1 MWTNWRRRSGRRLRR
16 APTFLFVGRPADRLT
31 TVTLHIETLDVG
43 AAAIGR
49 AIRLLDDQ
57 EQIRAAAFRFT
68 RDASRFVARRARL
81 REILSGYAGAAPERL
96 AFAQGANG
104 KPILRDGPLHF
115 SLSHSRGLMMLAVAE
130 VEVGC
135 DIEWIDPDLDW
146 PPIAERLFA
155 PAECE
160 ALDRLPGGQARR
172 GFFDC
177 WARKEAYVKALGQG
191 LSHPLDAF
199 EVSVDRDARMQ
210 AEAGWA
216 IADVVPG
223 SGYAGAVVARADV
236 LTIAI
241 E

>member
-1 MWTNWRRRSGRRLRR
+1 M
-16 APTFLFVGRPADRLT
+16 PLFAGRPDDRLT
-31 TVTLHIETLDVG
+31 AATLHVEALDVG
-43 AAAIGR
+43 EAAIGR

-68 RDASRFVARRARL
+68 SDTSRFVARRARL
-81 REILSGYAGAAPERL
+81 REILSGYTGEAPERL
-96 AFAQGANG
+96 AFAHGAHG
-104 KPILRDGPLHF
+104 KPVLRDGSLHF
-115 SLSHSRGLMMLAVAE
+115 SLSHSHGLMMLAVAE

-135 DIEWIDPDLDW
+135 DIEWIDLDLDW

-160 ALDRLPGGQARR
+160 ALGRLHEDQARR

-191 LSHPLDAF
+191 LSYPLDAF
-199 EVSVDRDARMQ
+199 EVSVDRDARMC

-223 SGYAGAVVARADV
+223 NGYSGAVVARADV
-236 LTIAI
+236 VTVAFG
-241 E
+241 

>member
-1 MWTNWRRRSGRRLRR
+1 
-16 APTFLFVGRPADRLT
+16 LT

-43 AAAIGR
+43 AVAIGR

-81 REILSGYAGAAPERL
+81 REVLSGYTGEAPERL

-104 KPILRDGPLHF
+104 KPILRDAALQF
-115 SLSHSRGLMMLAVAE
+115 SLSHSHGLMMLAVAA

-146 PPIAERLFA
+146 WPIADRLFA
-155 PAECE
+155 PAECA
-160 ALDRLPGGQARR
+160 ALGNLSEGQSRR

-191 LSHPLDAF
+191 LSYPLDAF
-199 EVSVDRDARMQ
+199 EVSVDRDARMRG
-210 AEAGWA
+210 ETGWA

-223 SGYAGAVVARADV
+223 NGYAGAVVAKADV
-236 LTIAI
+236 LTIDLA
-241 E
+241 